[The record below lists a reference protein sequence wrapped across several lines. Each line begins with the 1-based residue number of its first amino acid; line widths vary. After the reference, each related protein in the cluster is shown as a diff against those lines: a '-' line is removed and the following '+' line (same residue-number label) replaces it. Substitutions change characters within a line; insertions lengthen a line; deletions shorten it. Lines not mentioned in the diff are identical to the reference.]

1 MRRVPRRRRA
11 GTACAGARPVHT
23 RITGAAADRPCRRRH
38 DDERLFGRRGQRRGR
53 PGRSSSTCGAS
64 ALVTPRRR
72 RGPGR
77 RVRAGD
83 VRRERDRH
91 RRAGASVRRAA
102 ERSRMVEWPY
112 VGADQNNSRY
122 SALDDITAANVDR
135 LAIAWRWRPDERPLK
150 EFGTVPGNFTSTP
163 IMIDNVVYVT
173 SNYNRVA
180 ALEAETGAVKWVY
193 DPRAYEIGMPL
204 LAGGFRHRGVA
215 DVAGCAGRQQAANLP
230 REPLPALQPRRRDRQ
245 AGGIVRPRRH
255 GRHQQGP
262 ELADRVVALRD
273 QRRADHLQGPR
284 DPRQRDRRQ
293 PPLQEDAA
301 RRRARL
307 SRANRQA
314 GMAVVVDSAVAD
326 RRRRRDL
333 GERVV
338 ARRRADR
345 DLARRDGRRE
355 ARAGLSP
362 DGKSRQPVLRRRA
375 SGRQPVRR
383 DADRAGRRNRR
394 PPLALSSSSTTASG
408 TIRCPR
414 RRC

>member
-1 MRRVPRRRRA
+1 MALCRRRPEQQPLLRAGGHHRRQRRSPGDCVALAAGRAAAEGVRDGARQLHVDADHDRQRRLRDVELQPRRGARGRDRRGEVGLRSARLRDRDAAARRRVP
-11 GTACAGARPVHT
+11 P
-23 RITGAAADRPCRRRH
+23 P
-38 DDERLFGRRGQRRGR
+38 RRG
-53 PGRSSSTCGAS
+53 
-64 ALVTPRRR
+64 
-72 RGPGR
+72 
-77 RVRAGD
+77 
-83 VRRERDRH
+83 
-91 RRAGASVRRAA
+91 
-102 ERSRMVEWPY
+102 
-112 VGADQNNSRY
+112 
-122 SALDDITAANVDR
+122 
-135 LAIAWRWRPDERPLK
+135 
-150 EFGTVPGNFTSTP
+150 
-163 IMIDNVVYVT
+163 
-173 SNYNRVA
+173 
-180 ALEAETGAVKWVY
+180 
-193 DPRAYEIGMPL
+193 
-204 LAGGFRHRGVA
+204 
-215 DVAGCAGRQQAANLP
+215 DVAGCAGRQQAANLS

-245 AGGIVRPRRH
+245 AGRIVRSRGD
-255 GRHQQGP
+255 GRHQQGS

-273 QRRADHLQGPR
+273 QRRADDLQRPR

-293 PPLQEDAA
+293 PALQEDAA

-362 DGKSRQPVLRRRA
+362 DGKSRQPLLRRRA

-394 PPLALSSSSTTASG
+394 PPVALSSSSTTASG
-408 TIRCPR
+408 TTRCPR